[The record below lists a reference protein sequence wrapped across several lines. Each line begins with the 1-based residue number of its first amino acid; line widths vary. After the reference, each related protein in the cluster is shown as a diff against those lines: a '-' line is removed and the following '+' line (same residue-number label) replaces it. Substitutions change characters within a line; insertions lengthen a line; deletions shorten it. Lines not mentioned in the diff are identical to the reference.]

1 MFSFDTVKNFD
12 DHIASSIPAYD
23 NLFDTVV
30 NLSDFFLVPNTN
42 FIDIGCS
49 TGKLL
54 ETIHHDGL
62 KTGIDKSRNLLP
74 RLNSLTVDYFS
85 YDITEFYGFQDC
97 SLVTSLFTLQF
108 IDRNLRQDLLK
119 RIYDGLRPDG
129 AFIWAEKVYAESGKI
144 QEMLTSAL
152 HQHKKQF
159 FDASEILDKDADLRR
174 LMRPNTSAK
183 NQQMAEEAGFTNGEL
198 IWKSLNFEAWLYI
211 K

>member
-1 MFSFDTVKNFD
+1 MFSFDTVNNFD

-23 NLFDTVV
+23 ALFDTVV
-30 NLSDFFLVPNTN
+30 TLSDFFLLPDTT

-54 ETIHHDGL
+54 ETVRHDGV
-62 KTGIDKSRNLLP
+62 KIGIDKSRNLLP
-74 RLNSLTVDYFS
+74 RFNPTPVEYFS
-85 YDITEFYGFQDC
+85 YDITEYFGFEDC
-97 SLVTSLFTLQF
+97 SLITSIFTLQF
-108 IDRNLRQDLLK
+108 IDSTKRQELLN
-119 RIYDGLRPDG
+119 RIYDGLRPNG

-144 QEMLTSAL
+144 QEMLTSTL
-152 HQHKKQF
+152 HQHKRPY
-159 FDASEILDKDADLRR
+159 FDAMEILDKDADLRK

-183 NQQMAEEAGFTNGEL
+183 NQQMAKDAGFEQGEL